1 MVFSL
6 NFCIDWLWGTK
17 RSESHSNMQG
27 EIILNRGLSLLWTG
41 KASWKFTLDVKL
53 GMNESDFTFSIVLK
67 SRDLLL
73 VSMNLWELVAF
84 EMDVIY
90 TGKNKKIKKKSSSNQ
105 TITWYFPLIDFSIL
119 YYQHYMIHFWYCL
132 MFLILNQYVGT
143 MMTVGFLMVYLCRR

>member
-90 TGKNKKIKKKSSSNQ
+90 TGKNKKIKK
-105 TITWYFPLIDFSIL
+105 
-119 YYQHYMIHFWYCL
+119 
-132 MFLILNQYVGT
+132 
-143 MMTVGFLMVYLCRR
+143 